1 MGGPVAGWSNIAVSQ
16 QGRVTVCTLNRPH
29 RMNAVNAAMN
39 RELAEFWRWVRDD
52 PEQRVAVVT
61 GAGDQAFCS
70 GADVTD
76 TLDGEDVSKRPD
88 DVLQMLEQWVPH
100 DLAKPLICAVNGVCA
115 GGGLHFVGGADF
127 TIASERATFL
137 DPHVSVGHVSG
148 IETIELTYC
157 MPVPTVLRMALLGRH
172 ESMDAA
178 RALQAGLVTEVVP
191 AERLLPRAIELA
203 ILIARNSPAAVR
215 RTREAIRGSLGRPRP
230 DAYRQG
236 WQLICDHAATHPDA
250 AEGPRAFREKRSPIW
265 SADHAAGS

>member
-1 MGGPVAGWSNIAVSQ
+1 
-16 QGRVTVCTLNRPH
+16 
-29 RMNAVNAAMN
+29 
-39 RELAEFWRWVRDD
+39 
-52 PEQRVAVVT
+52 
-61 GAGDQAFCS
+61 
-70 GADVTD
+70 
-76 TLDGEDVSKRPD
+76 
-88 DVLQMLEQWVPH
+88 MLEQWVPH

-191 AERLLPRAIELA
+191 AERLLPRALELA
-203 ILIARNSPAAVR
+203 IRAELACGGAAHQGGHPRVTWPAAAR
-215 RTREAIRGSLGRPRP
+215 RVPAGL
-230 DAYRQG
+230 
-236 WQLICDHAATHPDA
+236 AADL
-250 AEGPRAFREKRSPIW
+250 
-265 SADHAAGS
+265 